1 MDKGS
6 FTIRGRVSLDQQVQY
21 LKSIKIN
28 NANDAMKVIPL
39 INNINSQINRVLAQQ
54 ARQEVFRQSIERTA
68 TITPAPAPE
77 AKTAEQIVET
87 RPETPGDLPFNEDV
101 DTVKALDLK
110 AELVSAKETK
120 TKKTTKKARK
130 V

>member
-1 MDKGS
+1 MEKGS

-54 ARQEVFRQSIERTA
+54 ARQEIFRQSIERSPVA
-68 TITPAPAPE
+68 SEAPKPE
-77 AKTAEQIVET
+77 VKTAEQIVEA
-87 RPETPGDLPFNEDV
+87 RPETPSDLPFNDDV
-101 DTVKALDLK
+101 DKAKALDLK
-110 AELVSAKETK
+110 AELVSAK

>member
-54 ARQEVFRQSIERTA
+54 ARQEVFRQSIERTS
-68 TITPAPAPE
+68 TITPAPTPE
-77 AKTAEQIVET
+77 SKTAEQIVET
-87 RPETPGDLPFNEDV
+87 RPETPGDLPFDEDV